1 VIVSREHRFLFI
13 HVQKTGGSAVSRAL
27 GETVEDLRQ
36 VEGAKHATL
45 GAALKRFPEMRD
57 YFTMGFVRNPWE
69 RFFSW
74 HSMVIRRRDAALV
87 GTYDAELYARNDF
100 WQRIARDFPDFESFV
115 MEGTRSVRRLRVPQI
130 DYLTTPDRRADF
142 IGRTECLT
150 EDLGRG
156 LTLAGLPLPAKLEQS
171 NAGTGADYRAH
182 YTPAM
187 RDRVAEVSARDIEE
201 FGYCFSS

>member
-1 VIVSREHRFLFI
+1 
-13 HVQKTGGSAVSRAL
+13 VSRAL
-27 GETVEDLRQ
+27 GETDDLRQ
-36 VEGAKHATL
+36 VAGAKHATL
-45 GAALKRFPEMRD
+45 GAALKRFPELRD

-69 RFFSW
+69 RYFSW
-74 HSMVIRRRDAALV
+74 HSMVLRRRDATLD
-87 GTYDAELYARNDF
+87 GTYDAAHYARNDF

-115 MEGTRSVRRLRVPQI
+115 MEGTRRVRRLGVPQI

-150 EDLGRG
+150 DDLARG
-156 LTLAGLPLPAKLEQS
+156 LTLAGIPLPANLEQS
-171 NAGTGADYRAH
+171 NAGTGADYRTH

-201 FGYCFSS
+201 FGYSFSS